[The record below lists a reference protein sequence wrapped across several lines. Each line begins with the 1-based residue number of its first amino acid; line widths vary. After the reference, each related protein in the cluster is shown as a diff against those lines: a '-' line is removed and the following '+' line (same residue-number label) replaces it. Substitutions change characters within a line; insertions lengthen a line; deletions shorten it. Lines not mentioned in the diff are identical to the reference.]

1 MENHEF
7 DKTYKTALE
16 LINLHHKDM
25 TDKGNNPYIEHLLY
39 VSNNC
44 INKDAKIAGLLH
56 DILEDTDCTEQ
67 ILIDNNISTDV
78 INAIK
83 LLTKPDNETYANYI
97 DNLVASNNIIALE
110 VKFWDLSNNMDLS
123 RLETITERDLNRVK
137 KRYKPAQKKI
147 LEKLNELNVM

>member
-1 MENHEF
+1 MENCEF
-7 DKTYKTALE
+7 DKVYKIALE
-16 LINLHHKDM
+16 LINLYHKDM
-25 TDKGNNPYIEHLLY
+25 MDKGNNPCIEHLLY

-67 ILIDNNISTDV
+67 ILIDSNISTD
-78 INAIK
+78 IIKAIK
-83 LLTKPDNETYANYI
+83 LLTKSDNETYASYI

-123 RLETITERDLNRVK
+123 RLDTITEKDLNRVK

-147 LEKLNELNVM
+147 LEKLNELNIM

>member
-1 MENHEF
+1 MDNYIF
-7 DKTYKTALE
+7 DKAYKTALE
-16 LINLHHKDM
+16 LINLYHKDM
-25 TDKGNNPYIEHLLY
+25 MDKGNNPYIEHLLY

-67 ILIDNNISTDV
+67 ILIDSNISTD
-78 INAIK
+78 IIKAIK
-83 LLTKPDNETYANYI
+83 LLTKSDNETYSSYI

>member
-1 MENHEF
+1 MDNYIF
-7 DKTYKTALE
+7 DKAYKTALE
-16 LINLHHKDM
+16 LINLYHKDM
-25 TDKGNNPYIEHLLY
+25 MDKGNNPYIEHLLY

-67 ILIDNNISTDV
+67 ILIDSNISTD
-78 INAIK
+78 IIKAIK
-83 LLTKPDNETYANYI
+83 LLTKSDNETYASYI